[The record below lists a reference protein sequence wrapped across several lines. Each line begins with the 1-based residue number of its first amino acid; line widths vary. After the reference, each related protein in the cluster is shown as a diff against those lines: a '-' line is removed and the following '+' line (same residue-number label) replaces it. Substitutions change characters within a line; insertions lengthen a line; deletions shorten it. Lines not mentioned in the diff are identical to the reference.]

1 MTAVSMSSQS
11 FASDNC
17 QIINFNLSNRNLHK
31 CRAESG
37 QKSAKNSIEGERDRG
52 REGENSRPHS
62 VEHDE

>member
-37 QKSAKNSIEGERDRG
+37 QKSAKNSVEGKKKGERQ
-52 REGENSRPHS
+52 GENSRPHS

>member
-1 MTAVSMSSQS
+1 MSSQS

-37 QKSAKNSIEGERDRG
+37 QKSAKNRAEGDSERGG